1 MEPSRG
7 LPGNSRR
14 QGVQPRN
21 RLKTLPGDWGS
32 LLSAV
37 YLSIAD
43 HFENRTKILEV
54 FSDAGPPARPDPVFP
69 AVSRT
74 WAGPAATRGVRG
86 GAGSGEPVGRPART
100 ARSSEAPLRPGD
112 GWCATSFS
120 RAGRV
125 GRHTPARRRPLA
137 LPVPV
142 QPPWLSRMRARCWL
156 NSWWPPCAAQLS
168 GNVCTLPSRR
178 VGSAPHAS
186 NQSHSARW
194 LCNAA

>member
-1 MEPSRG
+1 MPYTSLSRTTSKTG
-7 LPGNSRR
+7 QKFWKFFRMPVPRHAPTLIFPPFSTPGRVR
-14 QGVQPRN
+14 
-21 RLKTLPGDWGS
+21 
-32 LLSAV
+32 
-37 YLSIAD
+37 
-43 HFENRTKILEV
+43 
-54 FSDAGPPARPDPVFP
+54 RPDVPLTP
-69 AVSRT
+69 NRPPYRRRKH
-74 WAGPAATRGVRG
+74 PAATRGVRG

-125 GRHTPARRRPLA
+125 GRHTPARRRPSA

-142 QPPWLSRMRARCWL
+142 QPPWLSRIRARCWL
-156 NSWWPPCAAQLS
+156 NSRWPPCAAQLS